1 MANIEI
7 NGKKIKARNGAMII
21 EAADEAGIFIPRFCY
36 HRKLSIAA
44 NCRMCLVEV
53 EKVAKPLPACATP
66 VTDGMKIFTK
76 SPKAIDAQKS
86 VMEFLLINHPLD
98 CPICDQ
104 GGECELQDIAMG
116 YGNAFSEFGEQ
127 KRVVKDKN
135 LGPLIATDMTRCIHC
150 TRCVRFGEEIA
161 GIRELGATGR
171 GEHMEIGTYVSHT
184 VSSELSG
191 NVIDLCPVGALTSKP
206 FRFSARAWE
215 MVQRDSIAPHDCLG
229 SNIHVHIA
237 NNKVMRIVPKD
248 NEAINETW
256 ISDRDRFSYEAL
268 NSKDRLSRPK
278 VKSGGTWKDS
288 DWESALQATVNG
300 LQSVFKNRGA
310 SQVGVLASPTA
321 TLEELYLIQKLAR
334 SLGIDSIDHRIR
346 QMDFSDQDIAPSF
359 PWLGQNIA
367 DLEQLNSVLLIG
379 SNIRID
385 QPIAAHRLRKA
396 AHNGATVMC
405 INPVDY
411 DFYFPVAEK
420 LICSP
425 VNMVVELAGVMKAI
439 VTKTGQAE
447 PDGLKSLLADVVVTN
462 AHENIAEQLVKGD
475 NSSVLLGPQ
484 AINHPDLSSLRALA
498 NSIAQMSNS
507 RVGYLSEA
515 GNSSGAWISGV
526 LPHRGAGVEAIASV
540 GLNALDM
547 FKKPLKAYILFDLE
561 PEVDSVD
568 PHTALNALID
578 AEFVVVLSPFNS
590 SRYQKYANVLLPI
603 APFTET
609 AGTFVN
615 AEGQWQSFTGVTVPF
630 GESRPAWKVLRV
642 LGNLFSCEG
651 FDYVSSEEILTELRD
666 KCTNIKADNAMPWR
680 CPKRLT
686 GSANVPGNKAVR
698 IAEMQPYAWDSLQ
711 RRAAALQ
718 STPDAYEAAI
728 RLNEKTAK
736 RFGVADGDRATVSQN
751 TAKVVLPVIVD
762 NLVADDSV
770 LIHAGLEET
779 AGLSADLV
787 EIEIARV

>member
-7 NGKKIKARNGAMII
+7 DGKKIKARNGAMII

-76 SPKAIDAQKS
+76 SPKAIDAQKG

-116 YGNAFSEFGEQ
+116 YGNAYSEFGEK

-184 VSSELSG
+184 IASELSG

-215 MVQRDSIAPHDCLG
+215 MVQRDTVAPHDCIG
-229 SNIHVHIA
+229 SNVHVHVLG
-237 NNKVMRIVPKD
+237 NKVMRVVPRD

-268 NSKDRLSRPK
+268 NSKDRLKTPK
-278 VKSGGTWKDS
+278 LKQGGNWKDV
-288 DWESALQATVNG
+288 DWETALKATVEG
-300 LQSVFKNRGA
+300 IKSVLKSRGP

-321 TLEELYLIQKLAR
+321 TAEELYLTQKLAR
-334 SLGIDSIDHRIR
+334 SLGIANIDHRIR
-346 QMDFSDQDIAPSF
+346 QQDFSDQDIAPAF
-359 PWLGQNIA
+359 PWLGQEIA

-379 SNIRID
+379 SNVRKD

-396 AHNGATVMC
+396 AHNGANVMC
-405 INPVDY
+405 VNSVDY
-411 DFYFPVAEK
+411 NFYLPVAEK
-420 LICSP
+420 VVCSP
-425 VNMVVELAGVMKAI
+425 ANMIVELAA
-439 VTKTGQAE
+439 
-447 PDGLKSLLADVVVTN
+447 VTN
-462 AHENIAEQLVKGD
+462 ASLAKAGQKAPEGLQAVLSGISPGPAHQKIAEMLAQGGK
-475 NSSVLLGPQ
+475 SSVLLGPQ
-484 AINHPDLSSLRALA
+484 AVNHAQYSALRALA
-498 NSIAQMSNS
+498 NVIAQATGG

-515 GNSSGAWISGV
+515 GNSSGAWMAGV
-526 LPHRGAGVEAIASV
+526 VPHRGAGGEAVETV
-540 GLNALDM
+540 GLSALDM
-547 FKKPLKAYILFDLE
+547 FKQPLRAYVLLDLE
-561 PEVDSVD
+561 PEVDSAL
-568 PHTALNALID
+568 PHSAFNAMMD

-590 SRYQKYANVLLPI
+590 SRYQQYADVMLPI
-603 APFTET
+603 SPFTET

-615 AEGQWQSFTGVTVPF
+615 AAGQWQSFAGVVAPL
-630 GESRPAWKVLRV
+630 GDARPAWKVLRV
-642 LGNLFSCEG
+642 LGNLFGCQG
-651 FDYVSSEEILTELRD
+651 FEYVSSEEVLSELRQ
-666 KCTNIKADNAMPWR
+666 KCADLKADNTMSWR
-680 CPKRLT
+680 LPEALKSAQLT
-686 GSANVPGNKAVR
+686 GSSTLVR
-698 IAEMQPYAWDSLQ
+698 VSEIQTYAWDSLQ
-711 RRAAALQ
+711 RRAGALQ
-718 STPDAYEAAI
+718 STPDAYEATI
-728 RLNEKTAK
+728 RINTNLAK
-736 RFGVADGDRATVSQN
+736 RLGLAEGDRATATQN
-751 TAKVVLPVIVD
+751 GAKVMLPVVID
-762 NLVADDSV
+762 DAVADDSV
-770 LIHAGLEET
+770 LIHSGLVET
-779 AGLSADLV
+779 AVLNGDLSEV
-787 EIEIARV
+787 ELARV

>member
-1 MANIEI
+1 
-7 NGKKIKARNGAMII
+7 MII

-76 SPKAIDAQKS
+76 SPKAIDAQKG

-116 YGNAFSEFGEQ
+116 YGNSFSEFGEK

-184 VSSELSG
+184 VTSELSG

-229 SNIHVHIA
+229 SNIHIHVA
-237 NNKVMRIVPKD
+237 NNKVMRVVPKD

-268 NSKDRLSRPK
+268 NSKERLSAPK
-278 VKSGGTWKDS
+278 IKSGGSWKIC
-288 DWESALQATVNG
+288 DWETALHATVDK
-300 LQSVFKNRGA
+300 LKAVFKNRGA

-321 TLEELYLIQKLAR
+321 TLEELYLTQKLAR

-346 QMDFSDQDIAPSF
+346 QLDFGDQDIAPSF
-359 PWLGQNIA
+359 PWLGQSID
-367 DLEQLNSVLLIG
+367 DLERLNSVLLVG
-379 SNIRID
+379 SNIRSD

-396 AHNGATVMC
+396 AHNGAKVMC
-405 INPVDY
+405 VNSVDY
-411 DFYFPVAEK
+411 DFYMPVAEK
-420 LICSP
+420 SICNP
-425 VNMVVELAGVMKAI
+425 ANMAVELAGILKALI
-439 VTKTGQAE
+439 GKTGQAAPE
-447 PDGLKSLLADVVVTN
+447 GLQTLLGSVTVSK
-462 AHENIAEQLVKGD
+462 AHQNIAEQLIKGD

-484 AINHPDLSSLRALA
+484 AINHPQFSSIRALA
-498 NSIAQMSNS
+498 HSIAQFTDS
-507 RVGYLSEA
+507 RIGYLSEA
-515 GNSSGAWISGV
+515 GNSSGAWIAGM
-526 LPHRGAGVEAIASV
+526 LPHRGAGGEAVTSV

-547 FKKPLKAYILFDLE
+547 FKNPLKAYILLDLE
-561 PEVDSVD
+561 PEVDSAD
-568 PHTALNALID
+568 PHSAYNALMD
-578 AEFVVVLSPFNS
+578 ADFVVVLTPFSS
-590 SRYQKYANVLLPI
+590 SRYQQYADVLLPI

-615 AEGQWQSFTGVTVPF
+615 AEGQWQSFAGVTIPH
-630 GESRPAWKVLRV
+630 GETRPAWKVLRV
-642 LGNLFSCEG
+642 LGNLFACAG
-651 FDYVSSEEILTELRD
+651 FDYVSSEEVLTELRN
-666 KCTNIKADNAMPWR
+666 KCSNIKADNAVPWR
-680 CPKRLT
+680 CPKSLV
-686 GSANVPGNKAVR
+686 SANNNKVVR
-698 IAEMQPYAWDSLQ
+698 IVETQSYAWDSIQ

-728 RLNEKTAK
+728 RINENTAK
-736 RFGVADGDRATVSQN
+736 RFGVADGDRATATQN
-751 TAKVVLPVIVD
+751 EAKVVLPVVID
-762 NLVADDSV
+762 NSVADDSV
-770 LIHAGLEET
+770 LIHAGLEQS
-779 AGLSADLV
+779 AALSAELS
-787 EIEIARV
+787 EIDIARV